1 MKRSGLASRYALAV
15 LAAVAALF
23 LRHLLIP
30 LLGFQNPYHTL
41 WLAVALSAWY
51 CGVGPS
57 VVAALIGAIGVW
69 YWFLP
74 PFDSFSVRDR
84 IELFGLIGFLAFSGV
99 IIALGESSRRGF
111 TTRSRMGAI
120 VDSSD
125 DAIISKNLDGVI
137 TTWNRGA
144 ERVFGYTADE
154 AVGQHITLIIP
165 TDRREEETEILAR
178 LRRAERIDHFE
189 TIRQRKDG
197 SLIDISLSVSPV
209 RDSSGI
215 VIGASKV
222 ARDITERKSAE
233 RSLRASE
240 ERFRG
245 IVDTTLEC
253 VKLIAADGTV
263 RLINSSGLRMVG
275 ADGADEV
282 VGKSVYDLIAPKD
295 LDRFREF
302 HDKICRGEKGFLEF
316 DLVGL
321 RGERRRMETHAAPL
335 RNPDG
340 SFEHLGVS
348 RDITERKK
356 IEEATKEQ
364 ELSARLLRL
373 QDEER
378 RRMARELH
386 DGAGQLLAAM
396 SMNASGIDREKSKL
410 SPDAARCVEDNARLI
425 EQVSADIR
433 TMSYLF
439 HPPLLD
445 EMGLDSALRWYVDG
459 FSERSKIAAKLEL
472 SAGYERLPQDYEL
485 CLFRIAQECL
495 TNIHRHSGSTTALV
509 RLVRSSGE
517 IRLEVSDEG
526 KGVDQKTQT
535 KIAAGETAG
544 VGLRGMQERVR
555 YLGGR
560 VEIHSN
566 GNGTTVAAIMPVA
579 ESERGTAQSSS
590 NPKGDVTPAAVSGV

>member
-1 MKRSGLASRYALAV
+1 MRRVGPASRYVLAISAGVAAV
-15 LAAVAALF
+15 L
-23 LRHLLIP
+23 LRLLLVP
-30 LLGFQNPYHTL
+30 LLGYQNPYHTI
-41 WLAVALSAWY
+41 WLAVAFSAWY

-57 VVAALIGAIGVW
+57 VITTLIGALGVS

-74 PFDSFSVRDR
+74 PVHSLALRDR
-84 IELFGLIGFLAFSGV
+84 SELFGLFGFLAFSGV

-111 TTRSRMGAI
+111 TARNRMAAI
-120 VDSSD
+120 VASSD
-125 DAIISKNLDGVI
+125 DAIISKNLDGI
-137 TTWNRGA
+137 IESWNRGA
-144 ERVFGYTADE
+144 ERVFGYTCEE

-165 TDRREEETEILAR
+165 TDRREEETGILAR
-178 LRRAERIDHFE
+178 LKRAEHIDHFE
-189 TIRQRKDG
+189 TVRQRKDG
-197 SLIDISLSVSPV
+197 SLLDISLSISPV
-209 RDSSGI
+209 KDSSGA

-222 ARDITERKSAE
+222 ARDITERKNAE
-233 RSLRASE
+233 RSLRESE

-245 IVDTTLEC
+245 IVDTTPEC

-263 RLINSSGLRMVG
+263 RHMNASGLKMIG
-275 ADGADEV
+275 ADCADEV
-282 VGKSVYDLIAPKD
+282 IGKSVYDLIAAKD
-295 LDRFREF
+295 RDRFREL
-302 HDKICRGEKGFLEF
+302 HDKICGGDRGILEF

-340 SFEHLGVS
+340 TFLHLAVT
-348 RDITERKK
+348 RDITERRKA
-356 IEEATKEQ
+356 EEAIKEK
-364 ELSARLLRL
+364 ELSARLLQL

-378 RRMARELH
+378 RRIARELH
-386 DGAGQLLAAM
+386 DGVGQLLAAM
-396 SMNASGIDREKSKL
+396 SMNAAGLDLEKSKL
-410 SPDAARCVEDNARLI
+410 SPEARRCAEDNSKLI

-445 EMGLDSALRWYVDG
+445 DIGLDSALKWYVEG

-472 SAGYERLPQDYEL
+472 SADHERLPQDYEL

-495 TNIHRHSGSTTALV
+495 TNIHRHSGSPTALV
-509 RLVRSSGE
+509 SLVRSSDE
-517 IRLEVSDEG
+517 VKLEVSDEG
-526 KGVDQKTQT
+526 KGLDQETKA

-566 GNGTTVAAIMPVA
+566 GKGTTVTAIMPFA
-579 ESERGTAQSSS
+579 ESGKESLIRLQT
-590 NPKGDVTPAAVSGV
+590 

>member
-253 VKLIAADGTV
+253 VELIAADGTV

-356 IEEATKEQ
+356 IEEATKER

-425 EQVSADIR
+425 EQVSTDIR

-472 SAGYERLPQDYEL
+472 SAGHERLPQDYEL

-579 ESERGTAQSSS
+579 ESERG
-590 NPKGDVTPAAVSGV
+590 AAHR

>member
-1 MKRSGLASRYALAV
+1 MKRIGPASRYV
-15 LAAVAALF
+15 LAIFAGVAALY
-23 LRHLLIP
+23 LRYLLIP
-30 LLGFQNPYHTL
+30 LLGYQNPYHTI
-41 WLAVALSAWY
+41 WLAVAFSAWY

-57 VVAALIGAIGVW
+57 VIAALIGAFGVW

-74 PFDSFSVRDR
+74 PFNSFSDQDR
-84 IELFGLIGFLAFSGV
+84 IEVFGVLGFLAFSSV

-111 TTRSRMGAI
+111 TARSRMAAI

-125 DAIISKNLDGVI
+125 DAIISKNLDGI
-137 TTWNRGA
+137 IKSWNRGA

-154 AVGQHITLIIP
+154 AVGKHITLIIP
-165 TDRREEETEILAR
+165 ADRREEETEILAR
-178 LRRAERIDHFE
+178 LRRSEHIDHFE

-209 RDSSGI
+209 KDSSGA

-222 ARDITERKSAE
+222 ARDITERKNAE
-233 RSLRASE
+233 RSLRESE
-240 ERFRG
+240 ERFRS

-253 VKLIAADGTV
+253 VKLVAADGTV
-263 RLINSSGLRMVG
+263 KFMNSAGLKMVG
-275 ADGADEV
+275 ADCADEV
-282 VGKSVYDLIAPKD
+282 VGKNVYDLIAAKD
-295 LDRFREF
+295 CDPFRQF
-302 HDKICRGEKGFLEF
+302 HNKICQGEKGFLEF
-316 DLVGL
+316 DVIGL
-321 RGERRRMETHAAPL
+321 RGQRRRMETHAAPL

-340 SFEHLGVS
+340 TCLHLAVT

-356 IEEATKEQ
+356 AEEAIKEK
-364 ELSARLLRL
+364 ELSARLLQL

-378 RRMARELH
+378 RRIARELH
-386 DGAGQLLAAM
+386 DGVGQLLVAM
-396 SMNASGIDREKSKL
+396 SMNAGGLDLEKSKL
-410 SPDAARCVEDNARLI
+410 SPDAVRCVDDNSRLI
-425 EQVSADIR
+425 TQVSADIR

-445 EMGLDSALRWYVDG
+445 EAGLDSALKWYVEG

-472 SAGYERLPQDYEL
+472 SADHERLPQDYEL

-495 TNIHRHSGSTTALV
+495 TNIHRHSASPTALV
-509 RLVRSSGE
+509 RLVRTSE
-517 IRLEVSDEG
+517 EVRLEVSDEG
-526 KGVDQKTQT
+526 KGLDQKTQA

-560 VEIHSN
+560 IEIHSN
-566 GNGTTVAAIMPVA
+566 GKGTTVTAIVPFADSGKTA
-579 ESERGTAQSSS
+579 ESSS
-590 NPKGDVTPAAVSGV
+590 T